1 MDYLHIFS
9 QKIIYM
15 SKSGS
20 KGQKVQKELDIILS
34 RLNALEASTT
44 DDVQKAIIGVLRV
57 LAETQTHSLNE
68 LEHIKKGMD
77 LLMMQIFKVENK
89 VDSSL

>member
-1 MDYLHIFS
+1 
-9 QKIIYM
+9 M
-15 SKSGS
+15 SKSES
-20 KGQKVQKELDIILS
+20 KGQKVQKEVDIILS
-34 RLNALEASTT
+34 RLDALEASTT
-44 DDVQKAIIGVLRV
+44 DNAQIAIIGVLRV
-57 LAETQTHSLNE
+57 LAETQIHSLNE

>member
-1 MDYLHIFS
+1 
-9 QKIIYM
+9 M
-15 SKSGS
+15 SKSES
-20 KGQKVQKELDIILS
+20 KGQKVQKELDIVLS

-44 DDVQKAIIGVLRV
+44 DNDQKAIIGVLRV
-57 LAETQTHSLNE
+57 LAETQIHSLNE

-77 LLMMQIFKVENK
+77 LLMMQIFKIENK

>member
-1 MDYLHIFS
+1 
-9 QKIIYM
+9 M
-15 SKSGS
+15 SKSES
-20 KGQKVQKELDIILS
+20 KGQKIQKELDIILS

-44 DDVQKAIIGVLRV
+44 DNSQKSIIGVLRV
-57 LAETQTHSLNE
+57 LAETQIHSLNE

>member
-1 MDYLHIFS
+1 
-9 QKIIYM
+9 M
-15 SKSGS
+15 SKSES
-20 KGQKVQKELDIILS
+20 KGQKAQKDLDIVLS
-34 RLNALEASTT
+34 RLNALEVSTT
-44 DDVQKAIIGVLRV
+44 DSVQKSIISVLRV
-57 LAETQTHSLNE
+57 LAETQIHSLNE

>member
-1 MDYLHIFS
+1 
-9 QKIIYM
+9 M
-15 SKSGS
+15 SKSES

-44 DDVQKAIIGVLRV
+44 DNAQKSIIGVLRV
-57 LAETQTHSLNE
+57 LAETQIHSLNE
-68 LEHIKKGMD
+68 LEHIKKGLD

>member
-1 MDYLHIFS
+1 
-9 QKIIYM
+9 M
-15 SKSGS
+15 SKSES
-20 KGQKVQKELDIILS
+20 KGQKIQKELDAILS

-44 DDVQKAIIGVLRV
+44 DNFQKSIIGVLRV
-57 LAETQTHSLNE
+57 LAETQIHSLNE

-89 VDSSL
+89 VNSSL

>member
-1 MDYLHIFS
+1 
-9 QKIIYM
+9 M
-15 SKSGS
+15 SKSES
-20 KGQKVQKELDIILS
+20 KGQKIQKELDVILL

-44 DDVQKAIIGVLRV
+44 DNFQKSIIGVLRV
-57 LAETQTHSLNE
+57 LAETQIHSLNE

-89 VDSSL
+89 VNSSL

>member
-1 MDYLHIFS
+1 
-9 QKIIYM
+9 M
-15 SKSGS
+15 SKSES

-44 DDVQKAIIGVLRV
+44 DNVQKTIIGVLRV
-57 LAETQTHSLNE
+57 LAETQIHSLNE

>member
-1 MDYLHIFS
+1 
-9 QKIIYM
+9 M
-15 SKSGS
+15 SKSES
-20 KGQKVQKELDIILS
+20 KGQKVQKELGIVLS

-44 DDVQKAIIGVLRV
+44 DNAQKAIIGVLRV
-57 LAETQTHSLNE
+57 LAETQIHSLNE

>member
-1 MDYLHIFS
+1 V
-9 QKIIYM
+9 

-20 KGQKVQKELDIILS
+20 KGQKAQKELDIVLS
-34 RLNALEASTT
+34 RLNALEVSAT
-44 DDVQKAIIGVLRV
+44 DNFQKSIIGILRV
-57 LAETQTHSLNE
+57 LAETQIHSLNE

-89 VDSSL
+89 VNSSL

>member
-1 MDYLHIFS
+1 
-9 QKIIYM
+9 M

-20 KGQKVQKELDIILS
+20 KGQKAQKELDILIS

-44 DDVQKAIIGVLRV
+44 DTFQKSIIGILRV
-57 LAETQTHSLNE
+57 LTETQIHSLDE

-77 LLMMQIFKVENK
+77 LLMVQIFKVENK
-89 VDSSL
+89 VNSSL